1 MRNSKKPFVQKP
13 ITPIRRRLIG
23 AWCTWLI
30 FRLFAISL
38 LLNWL
43 LPSHPDSIG
52 GIAWQGL
59 WLLPAFI
66 STPFILKA
74 KSPYALLVISM
85 LTFIYLG
92 ASGMILLK
100 YVLAQAWQVVW
111 VFGIDFILLGL
122 INYWLFILLKRLPKM
137 NG

>member
-1 MRNSKKPFVQKP
+1 MRSKNNIPPKPVA
-13 ITPIRRRLIG
+13 PIRHRLIG
-23 AWCTWLI
+23 AWGLWLV
-30 FRLFAISL
+30 FRLLLITV
-38 LLNWL
+38 LLNLL
-43 LPSHPDSIG
+43 LPSHPDIVG

-59 WLLPAFI
+59 WLIPAFTC
-66 STPFILKA
+66 TPFILKA

-92 ASGMILLK
+92 ASGMVLLK

-111 VFGIDFILLGL
+111 VFAIDFILLTL